1 MSLASHAYNAQSM
14 ANRGMLVN
22 KNERDKVD
30 AGLKQEELENQRRGQ
45 DADLVGKLAQTP
57 MSDIPTPG
65 QQQDPSQTPPPGQQA
80 SGAMNTFGSQVDA
93 HKQQFNDQVG
103 AYKTA
108 MGGMAGGSAT
118 NASGILG
125 ERGVGASGTPA
136 GQLPGRSNDYSYAEG
151 GPVEAPEPAQGYTL
165 DPDVVQLL
173 GEEFLDRITSFVQV
187 TKHQLQQQQSGPP
200 SEVM

>member
-14 ANRGMLVN
+14 AKRGMLVN
-22 KNERDKVD
+22 KNERDKLD

-45 DADLVGKLAQTP
+45 DMQAAIAVKDNATELAKAK
-57 MSDIPTPG
+57 MG
-65 QQQDPSQTPPPGQQA
+65 QKPQEEENPSQTPPLGQQA
-80 SGAMNTFGSQVDA
+80 PGAMSTLGSQVTYRTPSLSTD
-93 HKQQFNDQVG
+93 DVG
-103 AYKTA
+103 GALGRAA
-108 MGGMAGGSAT
+108 MGGT
-118 NASGILG
+118 
-125 ERGVGASGTPA
+125 GASNFASSVGSVLFPKK
-136 GQLPGRSNDYSYAEG
+136 LAEG

>member
-22 KNERDKVD
+22 KNERDQVD

-45 DADLVGKLAQTP
+45 DMQAAIAVKDNATELAKAK
-57 MSDIPTPG
+57 MG
-65 QQQDPSQTPPPGQQA
+65 QKPQEEENPSQTPPLGQQA
-80 SGAMNTFGSQVDA
+80 PGAMSTFGSQVTYGTPKTIAQTFGSGSSGPMLSPASTNPMNSSVTSAFNDLSNP
-93 HKQQFNDQVG
+93 QQF
-103 AYKTA
+103 
-108 MGGMAGGSAT
+108 
-118 NASGILG
+118 
-125 ERGVGASGTPA
+125 
-136 GQLPGRSNDYSYAEG
+136 AEG